1 MNTYALDLEKYEALA
16 RRAAAEGCVLLENKN
31 HALPL
36 RDGDK
41 VSVFGRSAF
50 RYYKSGLGSGGLVN
64 TRYVTGILDGL
75 EAYSQIQLDERLLEI
90 YRDWIAENPYDEG
103 QGWGKVPWSQKEMP
117 VTEEMVQIAR
127 ESDAALVVI
136 GRTAGE
142 DQDNTA
148 APGSYL
154 LTETEE
160 ELIAKVCA
168 ACSRTIVVLNVGNI
182 IDMKWVEKYHPQA
195 VLCVWQGGQEGG
207 NGAAD
212 VLTGRVNPS
221 GRLTD
226 TIAGD
231 ISDYPCEGHFGD
243 PVKNIYAE
251 DIYVGYRYFET
262 FAPEKVL
269 YPFGYG
275 LSYTS
280 FETEAKLA
288 GEEGEVLRVEAL
300 VKNTGETAGREVVQV
315 YAAAPQGKLGQ
326 PARRLIGFAK
336 TGEIAPGNTERVC
349 VEIPKKLLA
358 SYDDSG
364 VTGHKSCYVLEEGVY
379 RIYVGANVRDARQAG
394 SFEQEFTVT
403 EQLEEICAP
412 VQAFSRMHPAADGKG
427 GFVPAWE
434 PAPLAAADMRRRL
447 EENRDPEIA
456 FTGDQGYKLADVLD
470 GKVTMDTFV
479 AQLTDEDL
487 ICLFRGEG
495 MCSPKVTPGTASA
508 FGGLTERLEYFGI
521 PAACCADG
529 PSGIRMD
536 CGTKAFSLPNGT
548 AIGCTFDEQLAEELY
563 RMTGRE
569 LRLNKI
575 DTLLGPGM
583 NIHRSPLNGRN
594 FEYISEDPLVTGKIA
609 AAQLRGLDT
618 SGIAGT
624 VKHYCANNQ
633 EYNRRFAEAVV
644 SERALREIYL
654 KGFEIA
660 VKEGHARSVMTTYG
674 PVNGLWTA
682 GNYDLCTTV
691 LRKEWGF
698 EGIVMTDW
706 WAEAN
711 YPGRTSEQTAKAP
724 MAAAQNDLYMCVSD
738 SAANPEKDDMLA
750 KLEEG
755 WLTRGDLQ
763 RNAKNI
769 LGFILK
775 SPSIL
780 HKTGRIAPEEL
791 REMEKKGDNEILP
804 SDIVVYAAEEGAQTL
819 VIDGANLHPSAG
831 NSDIFGISLGEMG
844 DYEVK
849 ITARSQL
856 NALAQLPV
864 SVYFDNALKMTI
876 SFHGSEGA
884 SIKEVRD
891 LGDIF
896 GSNHYIKLYYG
907 ADGLEIER
915 IEFRKK
921 EKMK

>member
-1 MNTYALDLEKYEALA
+1 MNSYALDLDKYAEIA
-16 RRAAAEGCVLLENKN
+16 RRAAADGCVLLENEGN
-31 HALPL
+31 ALPL
-36 RDGDK
+36 RTGDQ
-41 VSVFGRSAF
+41 VAVFGRSAF

-75 EAYSQIQLDERLLEI
+75 QSDKTITVNERLMQI
-90 YRDWIAENPYDEG
+90 YRDWITENPYDEG
-103 QGWGKVPWSQKEMP
+103 EGWGKVPWSQKEMP
-117 VTEEMVQIAR
+117 VTDEMIQIAR

-142 DQDNTA
+142 DQDNSA
-148 APGSYL
+148 AEGSYL
-154 LTETEE
+154 LTDTEE
-160 ELIAKVCA
+160 ELIAKVCSS
-168 ACSRTIVVLNVGNI
+168 CSRTIVILNVGNI
-182 IDMKWVEKYHPQA
+182 IDMKWVQKYHPQA
-195 VLCVWQGGQEGG
+195 VLYVWQGGQEGG

-212 VLTGRVNPS
+212 VILGRVNPS

-226 TIAGD
+226 TIAED

-251 DIYVGYRYFET
+251 DIYVGYRYFQT

-275 LSYTS
+275 LSYTD
-280 FETEAKLA
+280 FEIRSKLQQTENSILIKVQVRNI
-288 GEEGEVLRVEAL
+288 GD
-300 VKNTGETAGREVVQV
+300 TAGREVVQI
-315 YAAAPQGKLGQ
+315 YAQSPQGKLGK
-326 PARRLIGFAK
+326 PLRSLIGFAK
-336 TGEIAPGNTERVC
+336 TDMILPGEEKSLDM
-349 VEIPKKLLA
+349 EIPMNRLA

-364 VTGHKSCYVLEEGVY
+364 VTGYKSCYVLEEGVY
-379 RIYVGANVRDARQAG
+379 RIYTGANVRDAIETG
-394 SFEQEFTVT
+394 SFTQPFTVI

-412 VQAFSRMHPAADGKG
+412 QEPFERMHPVQNTDSLI
-427 GFVPAWE
+427 PSWE
-434 PAPLAAADMRRRL
+434 PAPSATEDMRSRL
-447 EENRDPEIA
+447 ENNRGREIP
-456 FTGDQGYKLADVLD
+456 FTGDQGYRLSDVLD
-470 GKVTMDTFV
+470 GKVTMDAFV

-495 MCSPKVTPGTASA
+495 MCSPKVTPGTAAA
-508 FGGLTERLEYFGI
+508 FGGLTERLKSFGI

-548 AIGCTFDEQLAEELY
+548 ALGCTFDEKLNEELFG
-563 RMTGRE
+563 MTGRE

-594 FEYISEDPLVTGKIA
+594 FEYISEDPLVTGRIA
-609 AAQLRGLDT
+609 AAQLRGLNA
-618 SGIAGT
+618 SGTTGT

-633 EYNRRFAEAVV
+633 EYSRRFAEAVV

-660 VKEGHARSVMTTYG
+660 VKEGNARSVMTTYG

-698 EGIVMTDW
+698 DGIVMTDW

-711 YPGRTSEQTAKAP
+711 YRGKASEKTAKAP

-738 SAANPEKDDMLA
+738 SEGNPEDDDMQE
-750 KLEEG
+750 KLQEG
-755 WLTRGDLQ
+755 WLTRFDLQ

-775 SPSIL
+775 SPAIL
-780 HKTGRIAPEEL
+780 HETGRIAPEEL
-791 REMEKKGDNEILP
+791 REMEKKGDNEINP
-804 SDIVVYAAEEGAQTL
+804 SDMEVYSAEGEGASL
-819 VIDGANLHPSAG
+819 VIDGANLHPAAG
-831 NSDIFGISLGEMG
+831 RSDLFGICLGDMG
-844 DYEVK
+844 AYEIR
-849 ITARSQL
+849 ITAKSGL
-856 NALAQLPV
+856 NPLAQLPV
-864 SVYFDNALKMTI
+864 SVYFDNVLKMTI
-876 SFHGSEGA
+876 SFNGSDGRCVE
-884 SIKEVRD
+884 EVRD
-891 LGDIF
+891 FGEIF
-896 GSNHYIKLYYG
+896 GRNHYIKLFYG
-907 ADGLEIER
+907 ADGLKIEQ

-921 EKMK
+921 N

>member
-1 MNTYALDLEKYEALA
+1 MSMYALDLEKYAALA
-16 RRAAAEGCVLLENKN
+16 RRAAADGCVLLENKGG
-31 HALPL
+31 ALPL
-36 RDGDK
+36 RAGDR
-41 VSVFGRSAF
+41 VAVFGRSVF
-50 RYYKSGLGSGGLVN
+50 HYYKSGLGSGGLVN

-75 EAYSQIQLDERLLEI
+75 QSDGEIVINERLLQI

-103 QGWGKVPWSQKEMP
+103 EGWGKVPWSQKEMP
-117 VTEEMVQIAR
+117 VTDEMVQIAGK
-127 ESDAALVVI
+127 SDAALVVI

-142 DQDNTA
+142 DQDNSA
-148 APGSYL
+148 AEGSYL
-154 LTETEE
+154 LTEAEE
-160 ELIAKVCA
+160 DLIAKVCA
-168 ACSRTIVVLNVGNI
+168 ACSRTIVILNVGNI
-182 IDMKWVEKYHPQA
+182 IDMKWVKKYHPQA
-195 VLCVWQGGQEGG
+195 VLYVWQGGQEGG

-212 VLTGRVNPS
+212 VILGRVNPS

-226 TIAGD
+226 TIAED

-243 PVKNIYAE
+243 PVKNIYSE
-251 DIYVGYRYFET
+251 DIYVGYRYFQT

-275 LSYTS
+275 LSYTN
-280 FETEAKLA
+280 FAICAELK
-288 GEEGEVLRVEAL
+288 EEDSSIC
-300 VKNTGETAGREVVQV
+300 VKAQVHNTGDTEGREVVQV
-315 YAAAPQGKLGQ
+315 YMQAPQGKLGQ
-326 PARRLIGFAK
+326 PSRRLIGFAK
-336 TGEIAPGNTERVC
+336 TDRIAPGGEETVYI
-349 VEIPKKLLA
+349 EIPKKQLA

-379 RIYVGANVRDARQAG
+379 RIYAGANVRDAKEAG
-394 SFEQEFTVT
+394 SFAQPFTVT

-412 VQAFSRMHPAADGKG
+412 QEPFERMHPVQEGEHP
-427 GFVPAWE
+427 VLSWE
-434 PAPLAAADMRRRL
+434 AAPLASEDMRGRL
-447 EENRDPEIA
+447 ETNRGGEIP

-470 GKVTMDTFV
+470 GKVTMDAFI

-508 FGGLTERLEYFGI
+508 FGGLTERLKFFGI

-548 AIGCTFDEQLAEELY
+548 ALGCTFDEKLNEELFG
-563 RMTGRE
+563 MTGRE

-609 AAQLRGLDT
+609 AAQLRGLNT
-618 SGIAGT
+618 SGTTGT
-624 VKHYCANNQ
+624 IKHYCANNQ
-633 EYNRRFAEAVV
+633 EYNRRFAQAVV

-654 KGFEIA
+654 RGFEIA
-660 VKEGHARSVMTTYG
+660 VKEGKARSVMTTYG

-711 YPGRTSEQTAKAP
+711 YRGKASERTAKAP

-738 SAANPEKDDMLA
+738 SAVNPEGDDMQE
-750 KLEEG
+750 KLQEG
-755 WLTRGDLQ
+755 WLTRFDLQ
-763 RNAKNI
+763 RNARNI
-769 LGFILK
+769 LSFILK
-775 SPSIL
+775 SPAIL
-780 HKTGRIAPEEL
+780 HETGRIAPEEL
-791 REMEKKGDNEILP
+791 REMEKKGDNEVLP
-804 SDIVVYAAEEGAQTL
+804 SDMALYAAEDGAQAL
-819 VIDGANLHPSAG
+819 VINGANLHPAAG
-831 NSDIFGISLGEMG
+831 RSDLFGICLGDMGEYEMR
-844 DYEVK
+844 
-849 ITARSQL
+849 ITAKSGL
-856 NALAQLPV
+856 NPLAQLPV
-864 SVYFDNALKMTI
+864 SVYFDNVLKMTI
-876 SFHGSEGA
+876 SFQGSEGR
-884 SIKEVRD
+884 SVEEIRD
-891 LGDIF
+891 FGDIF
-896 GSNHYIKLYYG
+896 GRNHYIKLFYG

-921 EKMK
+921 